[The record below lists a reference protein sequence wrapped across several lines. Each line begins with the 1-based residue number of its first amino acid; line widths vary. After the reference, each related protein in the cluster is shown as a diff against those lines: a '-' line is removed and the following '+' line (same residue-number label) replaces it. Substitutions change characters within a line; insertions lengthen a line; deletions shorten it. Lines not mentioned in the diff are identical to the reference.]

1 MTFTATSAA
10 PSGVGMFLS
19 SRLWPG
25 SIVATIVL
33 MVGTAVPFDAAMAV
47 SRVVVSA
54 AAPSTADAPALA
66 ASDEPSPPPALPDG
80 SFAIPASTDVADGAE
95 PAVVPAIEPP
105 PVGAA
110 VHEWERRRV
119 PTSGL
124 RPVDET
130 EDTTRYVSGT
140 GSTVTRVSSTP
151 ERAQNDDGT
160 WVDVNTSVSRDGA
173 DWTVDDHP
181 LSPVFRGGADEAPSV
196 TVSREGHDVSFAL
209 VGAEAGEVAAPFW
222 WWDDWE
228 ELTYRDVTGGADLE
242 YRVEPGGVKESLVLD
257 AAPVSRSSWTW
268 RIDAGSLTPALG
280 EADSVVFTDGSG
292 AEVLMIPT
300 PIATDSSGVEGES
313 GDTEV
318 ALKVA
323 LWKASDGSWR
333 YTLRADREWLRD
345 PARVY
350 PVRIDPTVMTPNG
363 ATAYKS
369 NGTVW
374 HGAQMIGNTREG
386 NGNQYWRS
394 VVSYDYGN
402 LPGQFIAA
410 ANMAVGYDGD
420 GTTSWQQGWVQHASG
435 FSYHGTGSHLGY
447 FNLATDAAE
456 IEGDGIVARLA
467 SNLRIGD
474 RPAFMIGGWEGSSYS
489 LKRVQSALSVES
501 WGYPSVGGWGPAD
514 GGGGVSLTPMLGL
527 NAWNPGNRAQQY
539 TFELATDPGMTNL
552 VAGRGWEGGTQ
563 YQVPS
568 GVLRTGTTYYWRVSV
583 VDDLND
589 LWGQSTYRQ
598 SPVYSFTTNNVPLPD
613 AATAAPGS
621 AVTETPATVTT
632 LTPSLR
638 VGAVADTDG
647 VGGSMRYQFKIA
659 TGQDARSGA
668 VVTSGWITAA
678 NGVASWAVP
687 PGTLQDGGV
696 YSWTVTTNDGQDTN
710 TENGWVR
717 RLRTDLRLGA
727 SGPSPYDSAGAVTT
741 NLANGNVSVSFASP
755 AVQTLGGAMGMS
767 FTYNSQEVPGANRG
781 LLGEYFD
788 ARSGGVPPTS
798 PGGYTFADKTAAF
811 VRTDSAVS
819 FRWGLGSP
827 AEALPAD
834 HFLARW
840 TGFVT
845 LPSEF
850 IGRSVRFGAT
860 HDDGIRVTY
869 DGRTLIDRWQGGGW
883 TTPAADTVTG
893 VGGAKPL
900 QVEYYE
906 EVGLSY
912 VDLWV
917 EYTPDGA
924 SSPTRVNV
932 SPEWFTKRVTTLP
945 QGWGASVPLAGAA
958 ATWVSAQT
966 TDASVV
972 LTDVTGK
979 THTYTKAAA
988 GGYTPPTGE
997 YGVLSLDGNGWVVF
1011 TDEDGTV
1018 YQFTKEGRVASA
1030 TPPEDVRKAA
1040 APQPILNAN
1049 GVATQ
1054 IVDPVSK
1061 SGDQYTR
1068 KVVFGYQNGDRSS
1081 CPEQSGAGYAKA
1093 PVDMLCRISYPD
1105 GSESRLFYNGN
1116 AQLAAILDPGD
1127 ESTLFGYDNAGG
1139 LLSQIRDATAN
1150 DSIPVPAAAGADD
1163 PASTSINY
1171 DGMRATGVTLP
1182 APDGVT
1188 AAERPTRR
1196 YSYGDG
1202 RTTVSVA
1209 GLAGVSQTVTY
1220 DAAWR
1225 QTASTSAMGVST
1237 SQEWDAAKDLVRRIT
1252 DATGLVSTK
1261 VYDRTDRLVAAYG
1274 AAPVGC
1280 FGADGR
1286 PVDRPVEV
1294 AGCGVVPSS
1303 TGTVYDGGLNGLQVA
1318 YYSNTRKL
1326 SGKPDAYALGVGPAD
1341 GTFEKDWGGGSP
1353 IAGTVSQDNF
1363 SLRATGLITFPQAG
1377 TYQLRTSTDDGS
1389 RVWLDDVL
1397 MIDRWVDQGPTAA
1410 DSVAFTVGEGDVRR
1424 VRVEYYENA
1433 GGARVDL
1440 QWKPPGA
1447 GSFQAVPGSQLRPDY
1462 GLVTRSTMDDS
1473 TSVAGAAAPSIVT
1486 ETTYQDP
1493 IVGQVSAS
1501 TVDPGG
1507 LALKSTVVSETVNG
1521 AGWLRQKSKALPAVT
1536 ASGSISDAKSTTRAY
1551 YGDDEQLSE
1560 DTCGVPAGTRQFG
1573 MLKSSTG
1580 PIPDSGPAIVTSYV
1594 YDAMGRTVGTRVTG
1608 DEAWSCTTVDAR
1620 GRTVKEVSAGGDDVA
1635 TDTVTTTYA
1644 PTPAGL
1650 SVTVIGTPVPG
1661 SLTSATT
1668 TTTDLL
1674 GRVVSYTD
1682 VWGVVTTPV
1691 YESLTGRVLHVTTAS
1706 PGVASSTTAFAYDR
1720 DGKTTTVTFDGQVYA
1735 AASFDAKQRLAQVSY
1750 LGGSALGVSWDDTRG
1765 TIGAQTWSFPSSAS
1779 ITDEVTRSV
1788 AGRIVR
1794 ESISQDG
1801 QSFDSTYGYD
1811 AAGRLVS
1818 ANIPG
1823 HELSYEF
1830 ASSGG
1835 CGPNTS
1841 AGASGNRTRYV
1852 DRYTAPG
1859 SSQTAVMT
1867 AEYCYDW
1874 ADRLVSNPVW
1884 GAGPGASHIA
1894 DGFNADEITYDL
1906 RGNTTRLS
1914 DLLFSYDADN
1924 RHVGTRTYAGSKVS
1938 LTRDASG
1945 RVVSRTVDPAGD
1957 APEVTSRYVYAG
1969 AGDSPWAVL
1978 SGDAAPVV
1986 FLSLPGGVTV
1996 DIPASGAASWS
2007 YPSLQGHT
2015 VTTGDG
2021 SSASG
2026 VLLYDP
2032 FGQPLDPDTLA
2043 LGTGAANESGAVS
2056 GTTGWHQGAQK
2067 LTEALETALIVEMGA
2082 RLYVPALGRFL
2093 QVDPVEGGVDNDYVW
2108 PTDPVEKNDLSGRAW
2123 WHDIGRAITDSPA
2136 GKAALFACGFVPG
2149 LVGAACGVVET
2160 LAYVAQGRLGDAAVS
2175 AAGAVAGSIGMK
2187 AVFKAAAS
2195 TLQATVGARAI
2206 AQLGRVTT
2214 RVEVRPISRTVRTQ
2228 LEVPLT
2234 AVFNVANNGMGD
2246 AVRPLVTGWRVNV
2259 FGTQA
2264 TKRSGGWMRAYVY

>member
-1 MTFTATSAA
+1 
-10 PSGVGMFLS
+10 
-19 SRLWPG
+19 
-25 SIVATIVL
+25 
-33 MVGTAVPFDAAMAV
+33 
-47 SRVVVSA
+47 
-54 AAPSTADAPALA
+54 
-66 ASDEPSPPPALPDG
+66 
-80 SFAIPASTDVADGAE
+80 
-95 PAVVPAIEPP
+95 
-105 PVGAA
+105 
-110 VHEWERRRV
+110 
-119 PTSGL
+119 
-124 RPVDET
+124 
-130 EDTTRYVSGT
+130 
-140 GSTVTRVSSTP
+140 
-151 ERAQNDDGT
+151 
-160 WVDVNTSVSRDGA
+160 
-173 DWTVDDHP
+173 
-181 LSPVFRGGADEAPSV
+181 
-196 TVSREGHDVSFAL
+196 
-209 VGAEAGEVAAPFW
+209 
-222 WWDDWE
+222 
-228 ELTYRDVTGGADLE
+228 
-242 YRVEPGGVKESLVLD
+242 
-257 AAPVSRSSWTW
+257 
-268 RIDAGSLTPALG
+268 
-280 EADSVVFTDGSG
+280 
-292 AEVLMIPT
+292 
-300 PIATDSSGVEGES
+300 
-313 GDTEV
+313 
-318 ALKVA
+318 
-323 LWKASDGSWR
+323 
-333 YTLRADREWLRD
+333 
-345 PARVY
+345 
-350 PVRIDPTVMTPNG
+350 
-363 ATAYKS
+363 
-369 NGTVW
+369 
-374 HGAQMIGNTREG
+374 
-386 NGNQYWRS
+386 
-394 VVSYDYGN
+394 
-402 LPGQFIAA
+402 
-410 ANMAVGYDGD
+410 
-420 GTTSWQQGWVQHASG
+420 
-435 FSYHGTGSHLGY
+435 
-447 FNLATDAAE
+447 
-456 IEGDGIVARLA
+456 
-467 SNLRIGD
+467 
-474 RPAFMIGGWEGSSYS
+474 
-489 LKRVQSALSVES
+489 
-501 WGYPSVGGWGPAD
+501 
-514 GGGGVSLTPMLGL
+514 
-527 NAWNPGNRAQQY
+527 
-539 TFELATDPGMTNL
+539 
-552 VAGRGWEGGTQ
+552 
-563 YQVPS
+563 
-568 GVLRTGTTYYWRVSV
+568 
-583 VDDLND
+583 
-589 LWGQSTYRQ
+589 
-598 SPVYSFTTNNVPLPD
+598 
-613 AATAAPGS
+613 
-621 AVTETPATVTT
+621 
-632 LTPSLR
+632 
-638 VGAVADTDG
+638 
-647 VGGSMRYQFKIA
+647 
-659 TGQDARSGA
+659 
-668 VVTSGWITAA
+668 
-678 NGVASWAVP
+678 
-687 PGTLQDGGV
+687 
-696 YSWTVTTNDGQDTN
+696 
-710 TENGWVR
+710 
-717 RLRTDLRLGA
+717 
-727 SGPSPYDSAGAVTT
+727 
-741 NLANGNVSVSFASP
+741 
-755 AVQTLGGAMGMS
+755 MS